1 MVDQSSR
8 PPVVVA
14 DSQISGIP
22 IPFIYTVYE
31 SFWSESELKRV
42 FKVKHLSSDYYYYAF
57 MLDDYIVCPAF
68 LAESLGITNYACIN
82 VIYGAFYSYIFVKAE
97 ADNPKLDITGDHF
110 DFCGEHVFK
119 LTLKEE
125 RVLNL
130 TFENMHL
137 KCFIIFKKFS
147 SKLALEWS
155 EVTRNLN
162 GINGTHEKSKLRPK
176 YFYISSLKLREF
188 KKNHVAFLKK
198 NLYFGP
204 HALIHRDSK
213 SFSEIKETFLI

>member
-1 MVDQSSR
+1 M
-8 PPVVVA
+8 
-14 DSQISGIP
+14 
-22 IPFIYTVYE
+22 
-31 SFWSESELKRV
+31 
-42 FKVKHLSSDYYYYAF
+42 
-57 MLDDYIVCPAF
+57 
-68 LAESLGITNYACIN
+68 IN
-82 VIYGAFYSYIFVKAE
+82 VIYGAFYFYIFVKAE

-176 YFYISSLKLREF
+176 YFYISSLKASGIQKKSCSIF
-188 KKNHVAFLKK
+188 KE
-198 NLYFGP
+198 
-204 HALIHRDSK
+204 K
-213 SFSEIKETFLI
+213 SIFWPSCFNSSG